1 MTSAD
6 NINGVFSIN
15 KDAVEQLAEKFFGQ
29 QQSNVMV
36 RKAESKGRT
45 WIVTVSTG
53 MPPVLRKVRIDAK
66 TGRILGVE

>member
-1 MTSAD
+1 MRLYY
-6 NINGVFSIN
+6 NGGFGID
-15 KDAVEQLAEKFFGQ
+15 KDTVKQLAEKFFGQ

-36 RKAESKGRT
+36 RKAVSKGST

-66 TGRILGVE
+66 TGKILGFE